1 MESDDDYILMEEETT
16 SRKDAGDEEVSFMY
30 FFIHSIHNLLLYHY
44 CSTSLII
51 NIFYIASFQDLSA
64 EQKAV
69 FARLN
74 HVQRE
79 QHLTGTAA
87 GSVTAT
93 DRLMKE
99 LKDIYRSDHFKNGE
113 FLCMFLFLHVRFFKY
128 FNLSF
133 SF

>member
-1 MESDDDYILMEEETT
+1 MESDDDYILMEEETA
-16 SRKDAGDEEVSFMY
+16 SRKDAGDEEVSFFCFQRLGKLY
-30 FFIHSIHNLLLYHY
+30 NLLNRRH
-44 CSTSLII
+44 STTLVL
-51 NIFYIASFQDLSA
+51 NFQELSA

-79 QHLTGTAA
+79 QHLTGAAA

-113 FLCMFLFLHVRFFKY
+113 FLR
-128 FNLSF
+128 
-133 SF
+133 